1 MASITFP
8 TESPVTLNSGEEYTT
23 VIADKSDYIL
33 MFTLDRG
40 TGSLLIQNSATLV
53 DGTDVFNRPLLLKQL
68 DSSNEPNI
76 KATATLAEAV
86 ITLSVVKAPA
96 SEYGTVSCPATLD
109 PDKWYV
115 VTGLTN
121 GALYELAVSSDAPV
135 TVFSKTGTALTTAV
149 ENPPLMTQAGSIQ
162 FQTTGTSAWLYVDG
176 AFPANVSLKPF
187 TGVVGSV
194 PPQVTQLNSTIL
206 TVALQGPAPA
216 GYYFLDVV
224 TEAGSNANP
233 DGTLTTNVTPTYQA
247 WTGLKSGAMLEPLTP
262 ANSKVTASDI
272 QGRMMFSSGTVLGS
286 GQSTTLVTLTVPT
299 GGTPQEFSGTAVV
312 TFAGNI
318 S

>member
-96 SEYGTVSCPATLD
+96 SEYGTVTCTPGV
-109 PDKWYV
+109 KH
-115 VTGLTN
+115 
-121 GALYELAVSSDAPV
+121 
-135 TVFSKTGTALTTAV
+135 
-149 ENPPLMTQAGSIQ
+149 Q
-162 FQTTGTSAWLYVDG
+162 
-176 AFPANVSLKPF
+176 VSL
-187 TGVVGSV
+187 SV
-194 PPQVTQLNSTIL
+194 DS
-206 TVALQGPAPA
+206 A
-216 GYYFLDVV
+216 
-224 TEAGSNANP
+224 
-233 DGTLTTNVTPTYQA
+233 
-247 WTGLKSGAMLEPLTP
+247 EPET
-262 ANSKVTASDI
+262 
-272 QGRMMFSSGTVLGS
+272 SSS
-286 GQSTTLVTLTVPT
+286 
-299 GGTPQEFSGTAVV
+299 
-312 TFAGNI
+312 
-318 S
+318 